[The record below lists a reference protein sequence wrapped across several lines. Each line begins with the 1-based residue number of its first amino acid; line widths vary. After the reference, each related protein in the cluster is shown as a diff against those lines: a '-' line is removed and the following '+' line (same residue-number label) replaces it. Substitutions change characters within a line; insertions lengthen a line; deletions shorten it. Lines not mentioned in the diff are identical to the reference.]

1 MTDQKDSRIG
11 YMCKV
16 DFMWELGEAMGGN
29 EIYASIEDLKENRPC
44 VEECG
49 IVKVE
54 INLLEDIKSE

>member
-29 EIYASIEDLKENRPC
+29 KIYASIEDLKEKYRHF
-44 VEECG
+44 
-49 IVKVE
+49 
-54 INLLEDIKSE
+54 LIKGTIYPLIC